1 KRQGGSVRRTNRS
14 SEQPRRKL
22 KHPRRRTV
30 QQDCCSFFTKGT
42 EGPRCIPTHT
52 HNTDNDPKLPR
63 CYCNIPGHGCV
74 YWTITARNNEQFNE
88 FAGPEDR
95 CVENREI
102 GYRLVGLESSQETTR
117 QARFKQEAQQWR
129 QFFADIY
136 TWEVPTAEQAVPGF
150 QRVGQLPPQYYPR
163 PKTTS
168 AWGELLCAEHP
179 LLGEKTAGFGWPQVG
194 ASAELTSL
202 RLQVARWIERSDS
215 ATVPSDAARENVI
228 NRTVR
233 AYANCK
239 TNTPRC
245 LRDKLNWEDFKV
257 DFLEAISSLQLDAG
271 VGIPMITAG
280 LPTHRGWVEDPDLLP
295 VLAQLTFDRLLTMSK
310 SSLEAR
316 SPEQLVKENICDPI
330 RLFVKQ
336 EPHKQSKLDEGRYR
350 LIMSVSL
357 VDQLVAR
364 VLFQRQN
371 KSEIALWSAIPSK
384 PGFGLS
390 TEDQVQKFMDVLAGT
405 VGTSAEEVCA
415 NWRNLLVPTD
425 CSGFDW
431 SVSDWMLA
439 DDMEVRNR
447 LTIDC
452 NELTR
457 HLRAVW
463 LQGISNSILC
473 LSDGTML
480 AQTRPG
486 VQKSGSYN
494 TSSTNSRIRVMAAY
508 HCGASW
514 AIAMGDD
521 ALEAPDS
528 DLSRYKSLGFKVEV
542 SGELEFCSHILKSP
556 TLAIPVNANKMLYRL
571 IHGYNPECGNA
582 EVISNYLNAA
592 CSVLHELRHDQELC
606 AQLQKWLISDVT
618 TKLT

>member
-1 KRQGGSVRRTNRS
+1 MFS
-14 SEQPRRKL
+14 
-22 KHPRRRTV
+22 
-30 QQDCCSFFTKGT
+30 
-42 EGPRCIPTHT
+42 
-52 HNTDNDPKLPR
+52 R
-63 CYCNIPGHGCV
+63 CYCNIPGHQCPFWDV
-74 YWTITARNNEQFNE
+74 AARRDAELNE
-88 FAGPEDR
+88 FARPEDR
-95 CVENREI
+95 HVEDREI
-102 GYRLVGLESSQETTR
+102 DNRPGCRASSEETSR
-117 QARFKQEAQQWR
+117 QARLQQETRAWQQY
-129 QFFADIY
+129 FADVY
-136 TWEVPTAEQAVPGF
+136 TWDISTSEQEIPGF
-150 QRVGQLPPQYYPR
+150 QRVGKLSPQYYPR
-163 PKTTS
+163 ARSTT
-168 AWGELLCAEHP
+168 AWGERLCAEHP
-179 LLGEKTAGFGWPQVG
+179 LLGEKTKGFGWPAVG
-194 ASAELTSL
+194 ATAELTSL
-202 RLQVARWIERSDS
+202 RLQAARWLERSES
-215 ATVPSDAARENVI
+215 AKIPSDAARKNVI
-228 NRTVR
+228 DRTVQ
-233 AYANCK
+233 AYSNCK
-239 TNTPRC
+239 TNVPRC
-245 LRDKLNWEDFKV
+245 TRDQLNWDDFRI
-257 DFLEAISSLQLDAG
+257 DFLEAIKSLQLDAG

-295 VLAQLTFDRLLTMSK
+295 VLARLTFDRLLTMSK
-310 SSLEAR
+310 ASLETR
-316 SPEQLVKENICDPI
+316 SPEQLVKENLCDPI

-357 VDQLVAR
+357 IDQLVAR
-364 VLFQRQN
+364 VLFQAQN

-390 TEDQVQKFMDVLAGT
+390 TEDQVESFINVLAGT
-405 VGTSAEEVCA
+405 AGARPEEICDK
-415 NWRNLLVPTD
+415 WRDLLVPTD

-463 LQGISNSILC
+463 LQGISNSVLC

-480 AQTRPG
+480 SQVKPG

-521 ALEAPDS
+521 ALEAPDT
-528 DLSRYKSLGFKVEV
+528 DLSKYKDLGFKVEV
-542 SGELEFCSHILKSP
+542 SKELEFCSHIFKSP

-582 EVISNYLNAA
+582 EVIVNYLNAA
-592 CSVLHELRHDQELC
+592 SSVLHELRHDQELC
-606 AQLQKWLISDVT
+606 ALLHMWLVSGIT
-618 TKLT
+618 TKDN